1 MNNYIMKIKKLHLD
15 AIIPEYATE
24 GSVAFDLHS
33 LDRYEIFPDYQK
45 LIRTG
50 LSVEIPIGFEMQ
62 IRQRSGLSIKY
73 PNYIMNSPGTIDQ
86 DFVGEIL
93 IPIRNNSENK
103 WYIRH
108 GDRIAQAIISPII
121 KVKFIEVNDLS
132 KTKRG
137 KGGFGHT
144 GI

>member
-1 MNNYIMKIKKLHLD
+1 MNNYIMKIKKLHPD
-15 AIIPEYATE
+15 AIIPKYATE

-33 LDRYEIFPDYQK
+33 LDRYEIFPNDYK
-45 LIRTG
+45 LLRTG
-50 LSVEIPIGFEMQ
+50 LSVEIPTGFEMQ

-73 PNYIMNSPGTIDQ
+73 PNYIMNSPGTIDR
-86 DFVGEIL
+86 DFRGEIM
-93 IPIRNNSENK
+93 IPIRNNNEDK
-103 WYIRH
+103 WYIFQ

-121 KVKFIEVNDLS
+121 KVQFIEVNDLN

-137 KGGFGHT
+137 GGGFGHT

>member
-1 MNNYIMKIKKLHLD
+1 MSNYIMKIKKLHPD

-24 GSVAFDLHS
+24 GSVAFDLHAME
-33 LDRYEIFPDYQK
+33 YYNIFRNCQR

-103 WYIRH
+103 WYISH
-108 GDRIAQAIISPII
+108 GDRIAQAVISPII
-121 KVKFIEVNDLS
+121 KVEFKEVNDLN